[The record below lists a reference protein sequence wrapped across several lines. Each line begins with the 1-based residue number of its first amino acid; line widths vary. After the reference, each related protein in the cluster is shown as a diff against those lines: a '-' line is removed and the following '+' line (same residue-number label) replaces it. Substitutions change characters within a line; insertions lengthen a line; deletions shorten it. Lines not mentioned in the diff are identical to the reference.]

1 MVKSEFIRGV
11 LCGAG
16 IAIIIFFSVILV
28 QNFGNIENRTSEI
41 PTGLAILSPNDVA
54 NKVLSYINKNLIDPG
69 SKASFVRVEEISGI
83 YRIITE
89 YRGVEIPVYATKD
102 GKMLF
107 LSKPVSLSPCETL
120 VKSESPKLEAFVV
133 SYCPFGLQMLRILN
147 EIVKNIPEL
156 ENYIE
161 VRYIG
166 GISDG
171 KIISMHGEKEAE
183 ENLRQICIREEQE
196 NKFWAYISCFIK
208 DGNASRCLNEA
219 KIDVEKLRACMQDEN
234 RGLKYAEKDFEL
246 QNNYRVSGSPT
257 LVLNGERVSEFEF
270 GGRTANAVKTL
281 LCCGFVNPP
290 KYCSQN
296 LTNLK
301 AAIGFSSSYSSGTTS
316 SGQC

>member
-1 MVKSEFIRGV
+1 MAKFEFIRGV

-41 PTGLAILSPNDVA
+41 PTGFAVLPPNDVA
-54 NKVLSYINKNLIDPG
+54 NKVLSLINKNLENHG
-69 SKASFVRVEEISGI
+69 TKASLVKVEEISGV
-83 YRIITE
+83 YKIITE
-89 YRGVEIPVYATKD
+89 YQGNKIPVYATKD
-102 GKMLF
+102 GKWLF
-107 LSKPVSLSPCETL
+107 PEAISLSPCETL
-120 VKSESPKLEAFVV
+120 VKSENPKLEAFVV

-171 KIISMHGEKEAE
+171 KVISMHGEKEAE

-196 NKFWAYISCFIK
+196 DKFWAYISCFIK

-296 LTNLK
+296 ITNLK